1 MTNNGSCKVILASG
15 SPRRRELLVMLG
27 VPFDIMVSSAE
38 EETTATHPAEVTEQL
53 SCEKAQEVAVRLQS
67 AGEENYVVIG
77 ADTVVSVDGRILGKP
92 ADREEAREMIGL
104 LQGRQHMVYTGVTL
118 VIGQGKEQKT
128 VTFSQGTRVSVAP
141 MTEEEIRDYISTPEP
156 YDKAGAYGIQ
166 GSFAK
171 YVQGIEGDY
180 YNVVGLP
187 VHELYQHLKKE
198 LPCGIL
204 YKISK

>member
-38 EETTATHPAEVTEQL
+38 EEATATHPAEVTEQL
-53 SCEKAQEVAVRLQS
+53 SCKKAQEVAARLQS

-118 VIGQGKEQKT
+118 VIGQGREQKT

-141 MTEEEIRDYISTPEP
+141 MTEGEIRDYIGTPEP

-204 YKISK
+204 YKTSK